1 MTENTPDAP
10 AGATIG
16 TPLTPNATRVLL
28 LGAGEIGR
36 ELAISFQRLGLE
48 IHAVDKRNGAP
59 GHQVAQYSYVADVT
73 DAQAVLDLAKRIDPH
88 YVVPEVE
95 VVAVE
100 ALREIE
106 EGSSA

>member
-1 MTENTPDAP
+1 MSEKTEAAETTDTSS
-10 AGATIG
+10 TIG
-16 TPLTPNATRVLL
+16 TPLSSNATRVLL

-73 DAQAVLDLAKRIDPH
+73 DAAAVLELSLIH
-88 YVVPEVE
+88 
-95 VVAVE
+95 
-100 ALREIE
+100 I
-106 EGSSA
+106 